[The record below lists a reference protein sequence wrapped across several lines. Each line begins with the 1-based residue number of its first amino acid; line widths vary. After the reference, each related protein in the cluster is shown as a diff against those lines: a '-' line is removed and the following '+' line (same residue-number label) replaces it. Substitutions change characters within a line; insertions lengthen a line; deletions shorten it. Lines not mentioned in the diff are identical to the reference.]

1 MNFEVDQVRQIVS
14 GFEQK
19 FSDTSFIKKQRN
31 RIQNFLEK
39 ELRNVFTKLPILSFF
54 INFRFENTSKM
65 ILKMTI
71 YVFVKLYV
79 KIPWLTFNENDVI
92 FPLFQDF

>member
-1 MNFEVDQVRQIVS
+1 MHFWLNIS
-14 GFEQK
+14 L
-19 FSDTSFIKKQRN
+19 KKSYETYFQ
-31 RIQNFLEK
+31 
-39 ELRNVFTKLPILSFF
+39 KLPILSFF
-54 INFRFENTSKM
+54 VNFRFENTSKM